1 MRRKVAALLEDE
13 VQATF
18 AAMAGPLGNVSG

>member
-18 AAMAGPLGNVSG
+18 AALEGALGNVSA